1 MVDNAEC
8 DCDVRRAIENEQLDD
23 ERAEQHGA
31 VCKIE
36 KNRPQ
41 VSPPTRVRSRHARV
55 EILPRIE
62 KASPFEPRR
71 RAENSHN
78 ELNHLQEKQRVLYCK

>member
-1 MVDNAEC
+1 MTFADFIGMVDNAEC
-8 DCDVRRAIENEQLDD
+8 DCDVRCAIENEQLDD

-41 VSPPTRVRSRHARV
+41 VSPVDSRAIAPCARRN
-55 EILPRIE
+55 PS
-62 KASPFEPRR
+62 KD
-71 RAENSHN
+71 
-78 ELNHLQEKQRVLYCK
+78 